1 MIDERF
7 TAPQIIDLLT
17 KFEVRD
23 DKAISSHITD
33 NADAPTMFEY
43 ILGIAW
49 YLISERQGD
58 ILEYMNLSLE
68 ADLLPKSHAV
78 GGGAD
83 IEYIYDKTATYPAH
97 CLLIEATLSDKT
109 NQRRM
114 EMEPVSRHLGEYI
127 LKTDDKNAYCVFIST
142 FLHFNLISDFRNR
155 KSYQYFSGDGS
166 KSVEGLKIL
175 PLQTSEL
182 KGVLEKGLTYKELY
196 GIFER
201 AYRSEVGVRDWYETE
216 IGKI

>member
-1 MIDERF
+1 MLKTVINVDDLSVRPFIVFLYAEAQLGYITYEKF

-17 KFEVRD
+17 KFEIRD
-23 DKAISSHITD
+23 DKAISNHITD

-43 ILGIAW
+43 VLGIAW
-49 YLISERQGD
+49 YIISERQGN

-83 IEYIYDKTATYPAH
+83 IEYLYDKTEYYPAH

-127 LKTDDKNAYCVFIST
+127 LKTDDQKA
-142 FLHFNLISDFRNR
+142 
-155 KSYQYFSGDGS
+155 
-166 KSVEGLKIL
+166 
-175 PLQTSEL
+175 
-182 KGVLEKGLTYKELY
+182 
-196 GIFER
+196 
-201 AYRSEVGVRDWYETE
+201 
-216 IGKI
+216 